1 MKYPLFGYSNTH
13 DLIANY
19 NLTMTIKISIHFWQY
34 LFMDSYQKSL
44 TAPKRSGLV
53 EKYYKL
59 PIKMG
64 INTHRLLL
72 LNQGSL

>member
-1 MKYPLFGYSNTH
+1 
-13 DLIANY
+13 
-19 NLTMTIKISIHFWQY
+19 
-34 LFMDSYQKSL
+34 MDSYQKSL